1 MGLVDLSHIKQ
12 LFSSKHPAQT
22 DRELYRELMLMVLAR
37 AADADSYTHPAE
49 VEVVQRVLEEHLGD
63 RVESSDIRIA
73 ARSKLY
79 ETAPI
84 EKYISRVAP
93 KLSRADRREI
103 VNALVEVLWA
113 DDRVASSEAN
123 YFNMVVSAMELSF
136 ADVAGLMSD

>member
-84 EKYISRVAP
+84 EKYISRVVP
-93 KLSRADRREI
+93 KLSRADPSRNRQCLGRGS
-103 VNALVEVLWA
+103 V
-113 DDRVASSEAN
+113 
-123 YFNMVVSAMELSF
+123 
-136 ADVAGLMSD
+136 GLMTVLRVQKLITSTWWCQLWSSVSPTSLD